1 MKYPLA
7 NDVNGNPIDVPENAS
22 AWRVRRAPVGTGRP
36 QNVYDPESGRQ
47 LEIPL
52 DATLEHLRQCGCGA
66 GRYRLEAVDGESK
79 AIPGIVAFTE
89 LTVDEPV
96 EPPALDAIARL
107 LETVE
112 KQSDTL
118 CRALE
123 ALSHAFG
130 PVRPASEPVIV
141 PQSTPTPAP
150 TGDAFK
156 PEKFMELIGMAV
168 NAFKTGVAQGAA
180 NASAS

>member
-36 QNVYDPESGRQ
+36 QNVYDPETGRQ
-47 LEIPL
+47 LEVAL
-52 DATLEHLRQCGCGA
+52 DATLDHLRQCGCGA

-79 AIPGIVAFTE
+79 AIPGVVAFTE
-89 LTVDEPV
+89 LAVEEEVD
-96 EPPALDAIARL
+96 PAAAELPEAMTRL

-123 ALSHAFG
+123 ALSCA
-130 PVRPASEPVIV
+130 
-141 PQSTPTPAP
+141 
-150 TGDAFK
+150 
-156 PEKFMELIGMAV
+156 
-168 NAFKTGVAQGAA
+168 
-180 NASAS
+180 

>member
-1 MKYPLA
+1 M
-7 NDVNGNPIDVPENAS
+7 
-22 AWRVRRAPVGTGRP
+22 
-36 QNVYDPESGRQ
+36 
-47 LEIPL
+47 
-52 DATLEHLRQCGCGA
+52 
-66 GRYRLEAVDGESK
+66 
-79 AIPGIVAFTE
+79 
-89 LTVDEPV
+89 
-96 EPPALDAIARL
+96 DAIARL

-112 KQSDTL
+112 KQSDTI

-141 PQSTPTPAP
+141 TPSVPVAAP
-150 TGDAFK
+150 SSDAFK
-156 PEKFMELIGMAV
+156 PEKLMELIGMAV